1 MGYSS
6 GNIEKAVLSA
16 ATGVQADLEDF
27 VFDLKFKITKYIN
40 FPIIRNFKTTFI
52 FTIMRYKVIQSH
64 ASQADWTPDIATS
77 LYTEVALPGVIP
89 VWKQPAGAHDAYQTG
104 DKVYYPDK
112 EGNIYVSIMD
122 NNIWAPDVYGWNME
136 V

>member
-1 MGYSS
+1 MINLAKARQLRALIEEAAAALSDEQALS
-6 GNIEKAVLSA
+6 GIELFPVWKPRKEYE
-16 ATGVQADLEDF
+16 TGERVSYLNK
-27 VFDLKFKITKYIN
+27 L
-40 FPIIRNFKTTFI
+40 
-52 FTIMRYKVIQSH
+52 YKVIQSH

-77 LYTEVALPGVIP
+77 LYIEVALPGVIP

-112 EGNIYVSIMD
+112 EGHIYVSIMD